1 MLTFEGQCGKK
12 EFGVTIGTCRT
23 GKMKGS
29 RLLFATT
36 NQGKLHEAQLT
47 ARRFGVELYGLN
59 GVQREGIREPPM
71 VSEGEPSYQANAVRK
86 ARAYAAWAGVPTLAD
101 DSGLEVEQL
110 GGLPGVFTARF
121 GVDRVKQLLQYQ
133 RSCDATFM
141 CSIAYVEPGGRTV
154 AVTKSLAGV
163 VDVSRVAD
171 GPRGP
176 LPYSHLFIPSGQAQ
190 SLAELV
196 TSAGYSSHRGEALA
210 ALFQSLLP

>member
-1 MLTFEGQCGKK
+1 MRGA
-12 EFGVTIGTCRT
+12 
-23 GKMKGS
+23 

-36 NQGKLHEAQLT
+36 NQGKLHEVQLA
-47 ARRFGVELYGLN
+47 ARRFSVELYGLN
-59 GVQREGIREPPM
+59 GVQRKGVREPPV

-121 GVDRVKQLLQYQ
+121 GFDRVKQLLQHQ
-133 RSCDATFM
+133 RSCDATFV

-154 AVTKSLAGV
+154 VVTKSLAGV

-171 GPRGP
+171 GPQGP
-176 LPYSHLFIPSGQAQ
+176 LPYSHLFLPRGETRP
-190 SLAELV
+190 LAELV
-196 TSAGYSSHRGEALA
+196 TSAGYSSHRGAALA
-210 ALFQSLLP
+210 ALFEALSS

>member
-1 MLTFEGQCGKK
+1 MR
-12 EFGVTIGTCRT
+12 GT
-23 GKMKGS
+23 

-36 NQGKLHEAQLT
+36 NQGKLHEAQLA
-47 ARRFGVELYGLN
+47 ARRFSVELYGLN
-59 GVQREGIREPPM
+59 GVQREGVREPPV

-121 GVDRVKQLLQYQ
+121 GFDRVKQLLQHQ
-133 RSCDATFM
+133 RSCDATFV

-154 AVTKSLAGV
+154 VVTKSLAGV

-171 GPRGP
+171 GPQGP
-176 LPYSHLFIPSGQAQ
+176 LPYSHLFTPRGETR

-196 TSAGYSSHRGEALA
+196 AAAGYTSHRGEALA
-210 ALFQSLLP
+210 ALFKALSS